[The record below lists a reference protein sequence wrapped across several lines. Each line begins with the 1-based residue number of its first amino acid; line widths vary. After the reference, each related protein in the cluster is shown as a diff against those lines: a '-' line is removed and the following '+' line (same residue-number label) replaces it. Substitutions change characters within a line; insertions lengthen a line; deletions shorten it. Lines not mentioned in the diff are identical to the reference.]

1 MEIDEKQIFSIIQ
14 KAKES
19 GSVRIGVNEVTKA
32 IERGQ
37 AKLVASANDVSPA
50 EIIAHLP
57 GLCKEMK
64 MPYAQIGTKSDL
76 GAIIAIKS
84 TSTIAV
90 IDAGS
95 AKKELETLT
104 KELMAPPKE
113 AAPVKEAKTEA
124 PVKEEAKAEVP
135 VKEEVKVEA
144 PAKKVEAK
152 VETPAKK
159 EGKKE

>member
-1 MEIDEKQIFSIIQ
+1 MDLPSNMSDVEDLIQ
-14 KAKES
+14 VIVKES
-19 GSVRIGVNEVTKA
+19 YPT
-32 IERGQ
+32 
-37 AKLVASANDVSPA
+37 
-50 EIIAHLP
+50 
-57 GLCKEMK
+57 
-64 MPYAQIGTKSDL
+64 L

-135 VKEEVKVEA
+135 VKEEAKAEVPVKEEVKVEA